1 MTVPQVFDA
10 LHKGL
15 FKPNC
20 GLTLVD
26 FFIRHGLVTP
36 EDEERYLEVQ
46 WHIRRPVGVSHP

>member
-1 MTVPQVFDA
+1 MSVPQVLSA
-10 LHKGL
+10 LHAGR

-36 EDEERYLEVQ
+36 DNEPNYLQIQ
-46 WHIRRPVGVSHP
+46 WHIRRPVGVGYP